1 MLADLR
7 FAFRTLRKSP
17 AFSLTAIAALALGI
31 GANTAI
37 FSIVSQVLLSPQGV
51 THPERIVSLRIKY
64 DKLGLRSISA
74 SIPDFT
80 NVLGS
85 TQYWEAGG
93 IVGGGDFD
101 YTGSGVPERLRGA
114 TVSSGW
120 FDSFGARPRLG
131 RVFGPDEDKPNANQ
145 VVVLSFGAWKR
156 LFGQDASILNRTI
169 ELNEKPYRVLGVMGP
184 EFQWPSGTD
193 LWAPLG
199 LAAERC

>member
-7 FAFRTLRKSP
+7 FALRTLRKSP

-80 NVLGS
+80 DVLGS
-85 TQYWEAGG
+85 TQYFETAA
-93 IVGGGDFD
+93 IMAGGDFD
-101 YTGSGVPERLRGA
+101 YTGSGVPELLRGA
-114 TVSSGW
+114 TVSAGM
-120 FDSFGARPRLG
+120 FDSFGAMTRIG
-131 RVFGPDEDKPNANQ
+131 RAFGSYDD
-145 VVVLSFGAWKR
+145 
-156 LFGQDASILNRTI
+156 
-169 ELNEKPYRVLGVMGP
+169 
-184 EFQWPSGTD
+184 
-193 LWAPLG
+193 
-199 LAAERC
+199 